1 MNAISGGNLPLI
13 NDLLNMTPKDVSHL
27 NRSKSVG
34 GGPEKEGD
42 EALDK
47 TTENPKKIEYD
58 AWRNKD
64 TAADVSRRQLFDWP
78 SCGDLLIALMWSVS

>member
-1 MNAISGGNLPLI
+1 MVTPKANRFKWISDGNLPLI
-13 NDLLNMTPKDVSHL
+13 NELLNMTAKDVSHL

-34 GGPEKEGD
+34 GGPEKGSD

-58 AWRNKD
+58 AWRNKRHSSGCQQK
-64 TAADVSRRQLFDWP
+64 TTF
-78 SCGDLLIALMWSVS
+78 